1 MEYQKI
7 INLLGKAPNQPTKFR
22 TKNCV
27 EIDDK
32 LNGVYNTGSQIRF
45 KNSMLMSHLCVY
57 SDVYIAVSGTIALAK
72 LAAGRRNNNIWKL
85 YYLKSTIWKLRK
97 ISEINNS
104 QIDNAKDVDVV
115 MLMYNVIQS
124 SDNYL
129 ITWGRLWQCYRD

>member
-7 INLLGKAPNQPTKFR
+7 INLLGKAPNQPTKFS

-57 SDVYIAVSGTIALAK
+57 SDAYIAVSGTIALAK
-72 LAAGRRNNNIWKL
+72 LAAGRRNNNI
-85 YYLKSTIWKLRK
+85 
-97 ISEINNS
+97 
-104 QIDNAKDVDVV
+104 
-115 MLMYNVIQS
+115 
-124 SDNYL
+124 
-129 ITWGRLWQCYRD
+129 